1 MHNERCGLDTYF
13 VGTQCTGMQEK
24 KKKKGG
30 EKKRKST
37 SFIFCLTTHITSL
50 LLFFFFLLFL
60 FTLPCEMRSFFFFFP
75 EACSILVKTA
85 ELTFTVS

>member
-24 KKKKGG
+24 KKKKRGG
-30 EKKRKST
+30 GKKKEKAPHSYSASPLT
-37 SFIFCLTTHITSL
+37 SH
-50 LLFFFFLLFL
+50 LFFSFFLFLLFL

-75 EACSILVKTA
+75 KLAPSW
-85 ELTFTVS
+85 